1 MSISKEAELVKKELD
16 AVNIRLEAAR
26 CNFNYADAQEMV
38 DYYTY
43 LIMANETLYDYLN
56 KKYKEMCD
64 SERMVLDG
72 VS

>member
-1 MSISKEAELVKKELD
+1 MEFYNETDLIKSELEKTNK
-16 AVNIRLEAAR
+16 RLEEAR
-26 CNFNYADAQEMV
+26 HNFNFAEAKEMI

-43 LIMANETLYDYLN
+43 LIMANETLYNYLN

-64 SERMVLDG
+64 LERVVLDG